1 MTFFSRTTNMCIEFL
16 HQKFTRHV
24 ASLIIV
30 ALSVLLPQMASAGA
44 WTLGKGHVW
53 SKITVMS
60 QSTDQH
66 YDAGGNAV
74 DMPADA
80 RYQSQQVYFDIRYGV
95 TDQIDVVLQIPYLSN
110 KFVDKDESNDVA
122 TPPPALETE
131 SGLGDI
137 RGFAKINLVNSA
149 DLVGTL
155 KLGFKA
161 PMGDYREVPE
171 ALSITGGQWDF
182 DVVAQLGRSFYPVP
196 VYANV
201 DLGYRW
207 RGEYQDSAFDQNC
220 NPDLN
225 GDNDSENDCIPDRS
239 YTPGAE
245 FVFNA
250 EAGYSPMDKLLV
262 ALKYES
268 IAGAEYDA
276 ISNRHTKE
284 KVSQSVSYLAPTV
297 LVGVHPNVSL
307 EASAR
312 MTVSGNRYFAGP
324 TYAVGLSFAGNLIEK
339 VIHQGTP

>member
-1 MTFFSRTTNMCIEFL
+1 MTFSPVSQCLEFL
-16 HQKFTRHV
+16 QQKLTRRV
-24 ASLIIV
+24 APLLIV

-44 WTLGKGHVW
+44 WTLEKGQVW
-53 SKITVMS
+53 SKITVIS

-66 YDAGGNAV
+66 YNADGEAV

-95 TDQIDVVLQIPYLSN
+95 TDQIDVGLQIPYLSN
-110 KFVDKDESNDVA
+110 KFIDKDESNDVA

-196 VYANV
+196 VYANL
-201 DLGYRW
+201 DLGYRL
-207 RGEYQDSAFDQNC
+207 RGEYADSDFESDC
-220 NPDLN
+220 NPDRN
-225 GDNDSENDCIPDRS
+225 QDDDPNNNCNPDRS

-245 FVFNA
+245 FVLNA

-268 IAGAEYDA
+268 IIGAEYDA
-276 ISNRHTKE
+276 ISNPGTRE

-297 LVGVHPNVSL
+297 LVGLHPNVSL
-307 EASAR
+307 EAQAR
-312 MTVSGNRYFAGP
+312 MAVSGNRYFAGP
-324 TYAVGLSFAGNLIEK
+324 TYAVGLSFAGNLIEQ

>member
-1 MTFFSRTTNMCIEFL
+1 MNHFPRTPHSRLSRL
-16 HQKFTRHV
+16 HQKFTPC
-24 ASLIIV
+24 AIPLLIT
-30 ALSVLLPQMASAGA
+30 ALTVLLPQMAAAGA
-44 WTLGKGHVW
+44 WTLEQGQMW
-53 SKITVMS
+53 SKVTVMS
-60 QSTDQH
+60 QSTDEH
-66 YDAGGNAV
+66 YDADSNAIEI
-74 DMPADA
+74 PADA
-80 RYQSQQVYFDIRYGV
+80 QYESSQVYFDIRYGV
-95 TDQIDVVLQIPYLSN
+95 TDQIDLGLQIPYLSN

-131 SGLGDI
+131 SGIGDI

-182 DVVAQLGRSFYPVP
+182 EAVAQLGRSFWPAP
-196 VYANV
+196 LYANV

-207 RGEYQDSAFDQNC
+207 RGEYTDSDPN
-220 NPDLN
+220 
-225 GDNDSENDCIPDRS
+225 PDRS

-245 FVFNA
+245 FILNA

-276 ISNRHTKE
+276 LSNQGGEETL
-284 KVSQSVSYLAPTV
+284 SQSVSYLAPTV
-297 LVGVHPNVSL
+297 LVGLHPNVSL
-307 EASAR
+307 EAQAR
-312 MTVSGNRYFAGP
+312 MTLSGNRYFAGS
-324 TYAVGLSFAGNLIEK
+324 TYGVGLSFTAELIEQL
-339 VIHQGTP
+339 VRQGTP

>member
-1 MTFFSRTTNMCIEFL
+1 
-16 HQKFTRHV
+16 
-24 ASLIIV
+24 
-30 ALSVLLPQMASAGA
+30 
-44 WTLGKGHVW
+44 
-53 SKITVMS
+53 MS

-66 YDAGGNAV
+66 YNADGEAV

-95 TDQIDVVLQIPYLSN
+95 TDQIDVGLQIPYLSN

-196 VYANV
+196 VYANL

-207 RGEYQDSAFDQNC
+207 RGEYKDSD
-220 NPDLN
+220 P
-225 GDNDSENDCIPDRS
+225 SPDRS

-262 ALKYES
+262 ALKYEG

-276 ISNRHTKE
+276 LSNPGEPE
-284 KVSQSVSYLAPTV
+284 KLSQSVSYLAPTI
-297 LVGVHPNVSL
+297 LVGLHPNVSL
-307 EASAR
+307 EAQAR

-324 TYAVGLSFAGNLIEK
+324 TYAVGLSFTGDLIEQ

>member
-1 MTFFSRTTNMCIEFL
+1 MNHFPRTPHSRLSRL
-16 HQKFTRHV
+16 HQKFTPC
-24 ASLIIV
+24 AIPLFIT
-30 ALSVLLPQMASAGA
+30 ALTVLLAQMAAAGA
-44 WTLGKGHVW
+44 WTLEQGQMW
-53 SKITVMS
+53 SKVTVMS
-60 QSTDQH
+60 QSTEQH
-66 YDAGGNAV
+66 YDADGEAV

-80 RYQSQQVYFDIRYGV
+80 RYESSQVYFDIRYGV
-95 TDQIDVVLQIPYLSN
+95 TDQIDLGLQIPYLSN

-131 SGLGDI
+131 SGIGDI

-207 RGEYQDSAFDQNC
+207 RGEYTDSDPN
-220 NPDLN
+220 
-225 GDNDSENDCIPDRS
+225 PDRS

-245 FVFNA
+245 FVLNA

-268 IAGAEYDA
+268 ISGAEYDA
-276 ISNRHTKE
+276 LSNPGQPETLN
-284 KVSQSVSYLAPTV
+284 QSVSYLAPTV
-297 LVGVHPNVSL
+297 LVGLHPNVSL
-307 EASAR
+307 EAQAR
-312 MTVSGNRYFAGP
+312 MTVSGNRYFAGS
-324 TYAVGLSFAGNLIEK
+324 TYGVGLSFTGSLIEK

>member
-1 MTFFSRTTNMCIEFL
+1 MIPSPRTTNVCLGFL
-16 HQKFTRHV
+16 HQKLTRY
-24 ASLIIV
+24 ATPLLIA
-30 ALSVLLPQMASAGA
+30 ALSVLLPQMAAAGA
-44 WTLGKGHVW
+44 WTLEQGHVW

-60 QSTDQH
+60 KSTDQH
-66 YDAGGNAV
+66 YDADGNAV
-74 DMPADA
+74 EMPADA

-95 TDQIDVVLQIPYLSN
+95 TDQIDLGLQIPYLSN

-161 PMGDYREVPE
+161 PMGEYREVPE

-182 DVVAQLGRSFYPVP
+182 DIVAQLGRSFWPAP

-207 RGEYQDSAFDQNC
+207 RGEYQDSDPN
-220 NPDLN
+220 
-225 GDNDSENDCIPDRS
+225 PDRS

-245 FVFNA
+245 FVINA

-262 ALKYES
+262 ALKYEG

-276 ISNRHTKE
+276 INNPGTPE
-284 KVSQSVSYLAPTV
+284 TLSQSVSYLVPTV
-297 LVGVHPNVSL
+297 LIGLHPNLSL

-312 MTVSGNRYFAGP
+312 MTVSGSRYFAGP
-324 TYAVGLSFAGNLIEK
+324 TYAVGLSYSGNLFASAM
-339 VIHQGTP
+339 

>member
-1 MTFFSRTTNMCIEFL
+1 MIPSPRTPHVRLAFLLQRLTSCATFL
-16 HQKFTRHV
+16 
-24 ASLIIV
+24 LIA
-30 ALSVLLPQMASAGA
+30 ALTVLLPQMAAAGA
-44 WTLGKGHVW
+44 WTLEQGQIW
-53 SKITVMS
+53 SKVTVMS
-60 QSTDQH
+60 QSTDEH
-66 YDAGGNAV
+66 YDGDGNAV
-74 DMPADA
+74 EIPADA
-80 RYQSQQVYFDIRYGV
+80 QYESQQVYFDVRYGV
-95 TDQIDVVLQIPYLSN
+95 TDQIDLGLQVPYLSN
-110 KFVDKDESNDVA
+110 NFVDKDESNDVA

-131 SGLGDI
+131 SGIGDI

-182 DVVAQLGRSFYPVP
+182 DVVAQLGRSFWPVP
-196 VYANV
+196 MYANV

-207 RGEYQDSAFDQNC
+207 RGEYQDSDPN
-220 NPDLN
+220 
-225 GDNDSENDCIPDRS
+225 PDRS

-245 FVFNA
+245 FIINA

-276 ISNRHTKE
+276 LSNPGQPETL
-284 KVSQSVSYLAPTV
+284 SQSVSYLAPTV
-297 LVGVHPNVSL
+297 LVGLHPSLSL
-307 EASAR
+307 EAQAR

-324 TYAVGLSFAGNLIEK
+324 TYAVGLSFMG
-339 VIHQGTP
+339 P